1 MACAVRPG
9 GRPRRDD
16 RRLAHSIRTPRP
28 NRSEGARVENP
39 PVETSPQ
46 KKIRTYFLRL
56 PTPSWRGEGEDR
68 VQKRLCLFCRSSR
81 TLPSKR
87 RLQRSS
93 SSTAHSFTEPSA
105 QPAAMVRPSGEQATL
120 KTSPLVANV

>member
-16 RRLAHSIRTPRP
+16 RRLAHSFRTPRP
-28 NRSEGARVENP
+28 NQSEAARVENP
-39 PVETSPQ
+39 RVETSPQ

-68 VQKRLCLFCRSSR
+68 VQKRLCLVCRSSR

-87 RLQRSS
+87 RLERSAA
-93 SSTAHSFTEPSA
+93 STAHSVTEPSLRA
-105 QPAAMVRPSGEQATL
+105 AAMVRPLGERAAVTAL
-120 KTSPLVANV
+120 